1 VTRLNQASGPLEK
14 YFIDLQGLWREID
27 FRRPNPMECV
37 VDIQHYNDM
46 IQEDWVYVF
55 LDDLDDK
62 LDKIR
67 GDIL

>member
-1 VTRLNQASGPLEK
+1 
-14 YFIDLQGLWREID
+14 
-27 FRRPNPMECV
+27 MECV